1 MTPLSP
7 PLGSGEVFFWRI
19 DADRYAPTWHKGEGS
34 FRVGGRWNSPGVR
47 AVYTSLDPATAVLEV
62 AVHKGFKALDTEAHT
77 LTSGRIID
85 QTNITVVEPK
95 DVPNPNWLVPCAP
108 NTNQQKFGDKL
119 LKDNIFILIPS
130 AVSKNSWNMIFDA
143 SKVTTEYDSIVQERF
158 SLDPR
163 LQP

>member
-1 MTPLSP
+1 MTPISP
-7 PLGSGEVFFWRI
+7 PLGSGELFFWRI
-19 DADRYAPTWHKGEGS
+19 DAERYATTWHRGEGS

-62 AVHKGFKALDTEAHT
+62 AVHKGFKVLDTEPHT

-85 QTNITVVEPK
+85 PADVTIVEPT
-95 DVPNPNWLVPCAP
+95 DIPNPNWLAPCTP
-108 NTNQQKFGDKL
+108 NTNQQEFGDRL
-119 LKDNIFILIPS
+119 LTKHTFILIPS
-130 AVSKNSWNMIFDA
+130 AVSKKSWNLIFNA
-143 SKVTTEYDSIVQERF
+143 AKVATKYDSVTQDRF

>member
-7 PLGSGEVFFWRI
+7 PIGSGEFFFWRI
-19 DADRYAPTWHKGEGS
+19 DAERYAPTWHRGEGS
-34 FRVGGRWNSPGVR
+34 FRVGGRWNSPGLR

-62 AVHKGFKALDTEAHT
+62 AVHKGLKVLDTEPHT

-85 QTNITVVEPK
+85 PKHIRVVKPE

-108 NTNQQKFGDKL
+108 NTNQQEFGDKL
-119 LKDNIFILIPS
+119 LQDNTFVLIPS
-130 AVSKNSWNMIFDA
+130 AVSKHSWNLIFDA
-143 SKVTTEYDSIVQERF
+143 TRVTVEYDTVVQERF